1 MGTRK
6 QCTSL
11 YRKKVTYK
19 LSWKEIR
26 NDKMG
31 GIVSAK
37 QIQRNEFSV
46 PEVSQRNLKYDTLDR
61 KGEVIPDGRN
71 GSEEKHNIKQ
81 PKKQKKTPHLVGA
94 VW

>member
-1 MGTRK
+1 
-6 QCTSL
+6 
-11 YRKKVTYK
+11 
-19 LSWKEIR
+19 
-26 NDKMG
+26 MG
-31 GIVSAK
+31 GTVSAK
-37 QIQRNEFSV
+37 QIQRSEFSV